1 METIQ
6 KHDPSIPLFFYLA
19 MQCAHDP
26 MEAPQRF
33 QDLYDPKT
41 TPNVIEYAFSSV
53 IDEGL
58 DNVTQ
63 ALKKKGMWETTLM
76 VVSSDK

>member
-1 METIQ
+1 METIE
-6 KHDPSIPLFFYLA
+6 KHDPSTPLFFYLA

-33 QDLYDPKT
+33 QDLYDPNT